1 MKTYELLA
9 NYDNYVKS
17 HPEEFCGTTESM
29 TIFLVNLGYG
39 KDKIAEL
46 LSNPITRECVEINQR
61 SYSILNNKKINFSKK

>member
-1 MKTYELLA
+1 MKTYELLD

-39 KDKIAEL
+39 KDKIAE
-46 LSNPITRECVEINQR
+46 
-61 SYSILNNKKINFSKK
+61 